1 MLKSKA
7 NRPVTFH
14 DARFRV
20 LDLDQYK
27 RIIGSGPWIPCG
39 LPTVGFRRFYEA
51 ARTEGLSADLVA
63 TVPWN
68 TETKIAAAELVEL
81 VRNDRSG
88 SDIYRVIQ
96 VQERRD
102 AAPACYQ
109 LTLQHEKVRYEDRR
123 NSE

>member
-1 MLKSKA
+1 MLKSKT
-7 NRPVTFH
+7 NKPVTFH

-20 LDLDQYK
+20 LDLDQHK
-27 RIIGSGPWIPCG
+27 RIIGSGPWTPCG

-51 ARTEGLSADLVA
+51 RTEGLNADLVA
-63 TVPWN
+63 TIPWN
-68 TETKIAAAELVEL
+68 TETKIVVAELVEL
-81 VRNDRSG
+81 IRNDRSG

-109 LTLQHEKVRYEDRR
+109 LTLQHEKVKYEDLR
-123 NSE
+123 